1 MFGSGTARKLF
12 LEVSGTHAKYVYERF
27 GRDLKFCRIDESDER
42 IVIGYAC
49 LSVMPSPPTANPISE
64 ITKQS
69 QRTIKPH

>member
-42 IVIGYAC
+42 TVIGYAC

-69 QRTIKPH
+69 QMAIKPH